1 MWRSVVPFLVQQ
13 FQRMT
18 RIDPCTNIIFQS
30 HTGVVFLC
38 IEHEIA

>member
-1 MWRSVVPFLVQQ
+1 MWRSAVPFLVQQ

-18 RIDPCTNIIFQS
+18 RIDPCTHIIFQS